1 MNGVFFTFVVVFR
14 CLSHLVDC
22 NAARRRISLSCSL
35 FCPSVACVGNL
46 FWNQYLDPLHK
57 FVSQL
62 QIWIN
67 IVLFTDILYNMLS
80 LLACIG
86 IDLFCSFRQY
96 SEALTLQVVRC
107 LVSD

>member
-1 MNGVFFTFVVVFR
+1 MVFFFTFVVVFR
-14 CLSHLVDC
+14 SLSHLVDC

-62 QIWIN
+62 QI
-67 IVLFTDILYNMLS
+67 
-80 LLACIG
+80 LACIG